1 MPIPD
6 NQIDYRYFGPG
17 AKRRQRDANTRHHA
31 KQSRPKLTR
40 NRLSS
45 YESEI
50 DDSEINR
57 GEPRDARSRVIM
69 LALKYERIDDAYRVH
84 ESEIGS
90 HLSRLTFSSI
100 FSEARRAFKVFDKIG
115 VIDQSALKRF
125 RRDK

>member
-17 AKRRQRDANTRHHA
+17 AKRRQRDANTHHHA

-69 LALKYERIDDAYRVH
+69 LALKYERIDDAYQVH
-84 ESEIGS
+84 ENEIGS
-90 HLSRLTFSSI
+90 RLSRLTFSSI